1 MNLTKFAILS
11 VAAAAMAMPAQS
23 AIVKPN
29 KTVMATVNGKNIT
42 AGDITIRLWG
52 ENGTKALN
60 EIIIERVLLDE
71 AAKLKITVP
80 DETVNAFY
88 RQSLGGRSEEEA
100 NKELA
105 RIGWSDKDIKQ
116 RIKNQII
123 INEAII
129 RLGNINITDEDIK
142 NAYDGAKE
150 QFVTKET
157 YSISQIAVA
166 TKAEAENILD
176 SLLKDRNSDFAAV
189 SAEKSSDARL
199 RASKGLIGNIARGQ
213 ISKELED
220 EIFALRPGQI
230 SKIMQVGTIYSIF
243 KVNSINPS
251 RQLSLE
257 EVQGNIRNAL
267 MAQKLNEKKNE
278 ITQELIRKAEIKI
291 K

>member
-1 MNLTKFAILS
+1 
-11 VAAAAMAMPAQS
+11 MAMPAQS